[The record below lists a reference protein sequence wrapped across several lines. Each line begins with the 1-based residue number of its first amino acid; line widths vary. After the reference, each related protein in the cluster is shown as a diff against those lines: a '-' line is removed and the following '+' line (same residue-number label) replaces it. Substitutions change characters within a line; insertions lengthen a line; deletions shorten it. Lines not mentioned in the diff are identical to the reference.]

1 VYPSKLAHF
10 KKGETTMTYQGDF
23 TLPSELLERIAQEG
37 FDILPELIQIVI
49 NAAMQAERQQHLGA
63 APYQHSPERKGYANG
78 YKPKTVKTRLGE
90 ITFAIPQVREGGF
103 YPQALEK
110 GLRSERA
117 LTLTLAEMYVQGVS
131 TRKVAAIT
139 EQLCGTT
146 ISSSQVSRATALL
159 DETLAAWRNRP
170 LGEIVYLVLDAR
182 YEKVRLDGQIRDVA
196 VLLASGIDPTGR
208 RQILGVSVSLSE
220 QEVHWRTFLQSL
232 VTRGLCGVQLI
243 TSDDHPGL
251 RLARRAIFGGIPWQ
265 RCQFHLQQN
274 ASAYVPRRE
283 LLKEVAADIRT
294 IFNAPDRPTAEAYLA
309 RMIQKYAQS
318 ASKLAA
324 WLETNIPEGLTVFD
338 FPAEHRRRIRTTNG
352 LERINR
358 EIARRTRVVGI
369 FPNEAACLRLTSAIV
384 MEIDEDWQTGRVY
397 LTLEKDGS
405 SQSSWLWESGQKR
418 SAVHFPTAQK
428 LNS

>member
-1 VYPSKLAHF
+1 
-10 KKGETTMTYQGDF
+10 MTYQGDF
-23 TLPSELLERIAQEG
+23 TLPPELLERIASEG

-63 APYQHSPERKGYANG
+63 APYQHSPDRKGHANG
-78 YKPKTVKTRLGE
+78 FKPKTVKTRLGE
-90 ITFAIPQVREGGF
+90 LTFDIPQVREGGF

-139 EQLCGTT
+139 EQLCGTA

-159 DETLAAWRNRP
+159 DETLEAWRNRP
-170 LGEIVYLVLDAR
+170 LGEIVYLLLDAR

-196 VLLASGIDPTGR
+196 VLIASGIAPNGR

-232 VTRGLCGVQLI
+232 VARGLRGVQLI
-243 TSDDHPGL
+243 TSDDHAGL
-251 RLARRAIFGGIPWQ
+251 RAARRAVFGGIPWQ
-265 RCQFHLQQN
+265 RCQFHLQLN
-274 ASAYVPRRE
+274 ASAYVPRRGM
-283 LLKEVAADIRT
+283 LKEVAADIRT
-294 IFNAPDRPTAEAYLA
+294 VFNAPDRPTAEAYLA
-309 RMIQKYAQS
+309 RLVQKYAKS

-324 WLETNIPEGLTVFD
+324 WMETNLPEGLTVFD

-352 LERINR
+352 LERVNR
-358 EIARRTRVVGI
+358 EIARRTKVVGI
-369 FPNEAACLRLTSAIV
+369 FPNEAACLRLASAIV

-397 LTLEKDGS
+397 LVMEKEGPP
-405 SQSSWLWESGQKR
+405 QPSWLWESGQER
-418 SAVHFPTAQK
+418 SGVHFSTAQEVD
-428 LNS
+428 S